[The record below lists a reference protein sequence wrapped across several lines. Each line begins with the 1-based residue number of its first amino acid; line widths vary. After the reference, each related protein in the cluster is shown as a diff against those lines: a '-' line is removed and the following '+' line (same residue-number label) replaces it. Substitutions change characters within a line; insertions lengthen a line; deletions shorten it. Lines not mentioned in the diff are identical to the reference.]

1 MVQILNWAKPNIKS
15 GPDLNIGPGLVV
27 ALNRHTIAIFAVHYS
42 GEGVLG
48 KHEIA

>member
-1 MVQILNWAKPNIKS
+1 MVQIMNWAKPNIKT
-15 GPDLNIGPGLVV
+15 GPGLVV
-27 ALNRHTIAIFAVHYS
+27 PLNRHTIAIFAVHYS